1 MNRYYKGVLNNKSEW
16 IKGKVPNMN
25 PIFSQEYWE
34 YIIGLFEERKE
45 RKIHSK
51 DYSTPFLLRNIL
63 YCEHCKEAM
72 TTKIKNQ
79 VERNPK
85 IKKKRK

>member
-1 MNRYYKGVLNNKSEW
+1 
-16 IKGKVPNMN
+16 MN

-51 DYSTPFLLRNIL
+51 DYSTPF
-63 YCEHCKEAM
+63 Y
-72 TTKIKNQ
+72 
-79 VERNPK
+79 
-85 IKKKRK
+85 

>member
-1 MNRYYKGVLNNKSEW
+1 MITMNRYHKGVLNNKSEW

-45 RKIHSK
+45 RKF
-51 DYSTPFLLRNIL
+51 TR
-63 YCEHCKEAM
+63 
-72 TTKIKNQ
+72 KIIA
-79 VERNPK
+79 RLF
-85 IKKKRK
+85 IKKHFVL